1 MYQLFKCLL
10 LSFGF
15 TAVGLMANPMAEQVE
30 FFEKNIRSVLAE
42 HCYECHNS
50 SDKAKGGL
58 ALDWQGG
65 LAKGGDS
72 GPVLVA
78 GKPGSSRWLRVIR
91 HEEKD
96 LKMPKDGPRLSPVI
110 VQNFERWI
118 AMGAPDPRVKKP
130 SREDIAKAISWET
143 IREQR
148 KQWWSFQP
156 VRSPVPPRVKG
167 DWAQTDICLLYTSPS
182 PRD

>member
-1 MYQLFKCLL
+1 
-10 LSFGF
+10 
-15 TAVGLMANPMAEQVE
+15 MANPTAEQVE

-78 GKPGSSRWLRVIR
+78 GKPGSSRLLRVIR

-96 LKMPKDGPRLSPVI
+96 LKLSLI
-110 VQNFERWI
+110 HI
-118 AMGAPDPRVKKP
+118 
-130 SREDIAKAISWET
+130 
-143 IREQR
+143 
-148 KQWWSFQP
+148 
-156 VRSPVPPRVKG
+156 
-167 DWAQTDICLLYTSPS
+167 
-182 PRD
+182 